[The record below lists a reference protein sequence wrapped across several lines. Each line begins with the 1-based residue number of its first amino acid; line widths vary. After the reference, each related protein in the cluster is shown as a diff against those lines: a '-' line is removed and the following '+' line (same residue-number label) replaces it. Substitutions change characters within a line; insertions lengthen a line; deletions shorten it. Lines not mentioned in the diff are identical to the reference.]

1 MQSPKVTTCNF
12 DKSLIIILYIERRI
26 FALSS
31 ALLSSCNLYFMIQ
44 WDNSV
49 NYVSKFKCFIQCRKS
64 YWYINPC
71 KKFFPTAKF
80 KINLGALTL
89 LLKMTTNKSDSF
101 LLMHRHF
108 GKKKV
113 IFKGLLSPNL
123 LRDPSEQLQNNC
135 NHYESFTF
143 EKFKLTYGMK

>member
-64 YWYINPC
+64 YWDINPC

-101 LLMHRHF
+101 LPTPYASTLWQEKSHIQRSIVS
-108 GKKKV
+108 K
-113 IFKGLLSPNL
+113 
-123 LRDPSEQLQNNC
+123 
-135 NHYESFTF
+135 SFERSIRTAA
-143 EKFKLTYGMK
+143 E